1 MPAYIIMR
9 FCILQYK
16 SVKLIYFIRVG
27 NECSTNKKCDTILM
41 LNPKVTGG
49 QLVSEKQIYTA
60 LEISDQE
67 VRLIVGE
74 FFNTRFNI
82 IKVERAGC
90 QGFEG

>member
-1 MPAYIIMR
+1 M
-9 FCILQYK
+9 QYK

-90 QGFEG
+90 QGFDEKA